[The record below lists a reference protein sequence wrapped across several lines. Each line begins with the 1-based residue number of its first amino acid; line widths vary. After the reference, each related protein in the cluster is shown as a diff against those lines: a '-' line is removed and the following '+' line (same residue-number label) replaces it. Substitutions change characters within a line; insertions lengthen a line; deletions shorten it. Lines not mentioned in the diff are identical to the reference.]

1 MIIYRGP
8 SQLDASREI
17 ICVVTDNSSNIKT
30 GSELLQTWIL
40 DATTPPIENNRLGT
54 DSAICGECQH
64 RGKALLSK
72 EKTKGFAAFRSCYV
86 NLLFSPNN
94 IYKCFKRGKYK
105 YLDNNETRNLGKNRL
120 VRVGSYGDGA
130 AIPIDIWK
138 NFLAESLGHTGYTH
152 QLINSKLQI
161 NQQFAG
167 FADFCMI
174 SADSIEQAQIAWG
187 HGWRTFRVIN
197 DIQELEYSNNEVHC
211 PASKEYSEIT
221 GNPKRTCDKFQLC
234 KGSANTKAKSVAI
247 VAHGSGKKHFQQ
259 KTALVAKG

>member
-1 MIIYRGP
+1 MIIYQGP
-8 SQLDASREI
+8 SQLDANREI

-40 DATTPPIENNRLGT
+40 DTNVPPIQNNREGT
-54 DSAICGECQH
+54 DRGICGDCRH
-64 RGKALLSK
+64 RGIASP
-72 EKTKGFAAFRSCYV
+72 EKKQGFAQFRSCYV

-105 YLDNNETRNLGKNRL
+105 YLNNNETRNLGKNRL

-130 AIPIDIWK
+130 AVPIQVWR

-161 NQQFAG
+161 NKQFTG

-174 SADSIEQAQIAWG
+174 SADSIEQAQIAWS
-187 HGWRTFRVIN
+187 HGWRTFRVIT
-197 DIQELEYSNNEVHC
+197 DIQEIEYSKEVLC

-221 GNPKRTCDKFQLC
+221 GKQKRTCDKCLLC
-234 KGSANTKAKSVAI
+234 KGSANTKAKSIAI

-259 KTALVAKG
+259 KTTIIAKG